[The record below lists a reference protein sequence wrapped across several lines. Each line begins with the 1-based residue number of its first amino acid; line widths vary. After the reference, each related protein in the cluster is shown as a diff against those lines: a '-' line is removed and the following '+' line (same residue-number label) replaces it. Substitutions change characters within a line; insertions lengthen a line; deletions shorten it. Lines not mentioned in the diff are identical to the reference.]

1 MTAEPSVRDRAAE
14 FIAAHDPE
22 DGHCEASC
30 SCGVTIGE
38 FAEGWSIHLANA
50 LAAAGLLAGEAPV
63 TVTHGC
69 VKRAPTDNVTVE
81 SIAADIKAGFIMD
94 ADPADECT
102 DPTCRDRDHYVPR

>member
-50 LAAAGLLAGEAPV
+50 LAAAGLLAGEAE
-63 TVTHGC
+63 
-69 VKRAPTDNVTVE
+69 VE
-81 SIAADIKAGFIMD
+81 SVQVARLAFVLRDVDQPYQQSAEEVAQGLYRAGVRVKA
-94 ADPADECT
+94 T
-102 DPTCRDRDHYVPR
+102 R